1 MTDEAQSAPKREDL
15 RELQRRVHS
24 AAQPFIK
31 LKVDIMKRALPTM
44 RLYPDGHFESSYPPE
59 IVELLAKIDALWH
72 RRSDALG
79 GITMRGWMGGRGQFD
94 DGDED
99 VVCYCSCHDRGF
111 SCCPLCPIAHETRET
126 EMRCPHCGA
135 SYVEFHMCRDTQ
147 ENDDLRKE
155 DL

>member
-1 MTDEAQSAPKREDL
+1 MLPCIVPRTGLSRRKEFMTDEAQSAPKLEDL

-72 RRSDALG
+72 EKLQR
-79 GITMRGWMGGRGQFD
+79 ITGRIYD
-94 DGDED
+94 
-99 VVCYCSCHDRGF
+99 
-111 SCCPLCPIAHETRET
+111 
-126 EMRCPHCGA
+126 
-135 SYVEFHMCRDTQ
+135 
-147 ENDDLRKE
+147 
-155 DL
+155 